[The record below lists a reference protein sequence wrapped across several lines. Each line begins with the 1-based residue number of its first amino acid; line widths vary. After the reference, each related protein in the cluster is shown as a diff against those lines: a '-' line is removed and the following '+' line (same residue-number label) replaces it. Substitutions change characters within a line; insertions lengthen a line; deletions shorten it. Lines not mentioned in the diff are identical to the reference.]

1 MEDRF
6 ADWTRERMQ
15 RFQQMPELRRLRS
28 CAGCDSDDDATLPS
42 ELGDVTCASAS
53 AAEESLESVAFGA
66 DRRAPEVGRRYEKAT
81 LRRKM

>member
-1 MEDRF
+1 MDDRF
-6 ADWTRERMQ
+6 ADWTTGERM
-15 RFQQMPELRRLRS
+15 RRIQQMPELRSS
-28 CAGCDSDDDATLPS
+28 CASCDSDDDATLPS

>member
-1 MEDRF
+1 MQIGPQESECSVFRKCQSCD
-6 ADWTRERMQ
+6 AVERVAKATMMQ
-15 RFQQMPELRRLRS
+15 P
-28 CAGCDSDDDATLPS
+28 ATLPS